1 MFENFD
7 WIQAMRTSPVMVII
21 LFCSVFTAGFAMER
35 ALYYWKRRGNPDALL
50 AQTLVAVRSG
60 QREDAIRTLS
70 SNPHP
75 MGAVAA
81 EMVRN
86 LGEPEAVSEEKLHI
100 ALSEQRLQLERNL
113 GFIGTMGNTAPLIG
127 LLGTV
132 WGIMRAFHDMA
143 RTGSAGP
150 SVVAAG
156 VAEALFTT
164 AAGLLVAV
172 PAVMLYNH
180 FLRRMGVMLTVA
192 ENSARTIRLNAGP
205 SAQRDRPS
213 RVA

>member
-1 MFENFD
+1 
-7 WIQAMRTSPVMVII
+7 
-21 LFCSVFTAGFAMER
+21 
-35 ALYYWKRRGNPDALL
+35 
-50 AQTLVAVRSG
+50 
-60 QREDAIRTLS
+60 
-70 SNPHP
+70 
-75 MGAVAA
+75 
-81 EMVRN
+81 
-86 LGEPEAVSEEKLHI
+86 
-100 ALSEQRLQLERNL
+100 
-113 GFIGTMGNTAPLIG
+113 
-127 LLGTV
+127 
-132 WGIMRAFHDMA
+132 MRAFHDMA

-172 PAVMLYNH
+172 PAVIVYNH